1 MNIVLGE
8 WDNPG
13 SQRDFGFCRRIRSKE
28 VEGEMWKMSRGKA
41 DGPDEIPIEI
51 LKEAGQAGLEWLT
64 RLFNIIFRGNKMPEE
79 WRVVERRVRCSAA
92 IFENQFGFMPGRS
105 TTEAIHLVRRLEEQ
119 YRERKKNLHMVFIDL
134 EKAYDKVPREVL
146 WRCMEA
152 SGVLVAY
159 IWGSALSPFLFAL
172 ALEVLARHIQ
182 EELPLCMLFANDIV
196 LIDETR
202 EGVNA
207 RLEVWKET
215 LEFKG
220 FKLSRSKTKYLEC
233 KRSDGMHEEGVVV
246 KIGTQVVPK
255 KDSFKYLGRSF
266 KAMGRL
272 TRMLPIVLERGG

>member
-1 MNIVLGE
+1 MKIWE
-8 WDNPG
+8 
-13 SQRDFGFCRRIRSKE
+13 
-28 VEGEMWKMSRGKA
+28 
-41 DGPDEIPIEI
+41 
-51 LKEAGQAGLEWLT
+51 
-64 RLFNIIFRGNKMPEE
+64 
-79 WRVVERRVRCSAA
+79 RVVERRVRCSAA

-146 WRCMEA
+146 WR
-152 SGVLVAY
+152 S
-159 IWGSALSPFLFAL
+159 
-172 ALEVLARHIQ
+172 LEVLARHIQ